1 MPFNW
6 GWDTGWAWGWIFP
19 LAGMLFWIALI
30 VGAVLLL
37 RNDAPRLRD
46 RFTAPSALRILE
58 ERYAKGEITR
68 QEFLE
73 RRAVLLREPAGTP
86 STPQGSPSAV
96 DPATEQIS
104 TAAPPSNESPPPNT
118 PPPEPPPGSTRE

>member
-46 RFTAPSALRILE
+46 RFATPSALRILE
-58 ERYAKGEITR
+58 ERYAKGEISR
-68 QEFLE
+68 DEFLQ
-73 RRAVLLREPAGTP
+73 RRAVLLREPAVSGSPGT
-86 STPQGSPSAV
+86 SPSA
-96 DPATEQIS
+96 DPGTEKLSIPAQ
-104 TAAPPSNESPPPNT
+104 PPESPPPNT
-118 PPPEPPPGSTRE
+118 PPPEPPSESTRE

>member
-30 VGAVLLL
+30 VGGLLLL
-37 RNDAPRLRD
+37 RHDAPRLRE
-46 RFTAPSALRILE
+46 RFATPSALRILE
-58 ERYAKGEITR
+58 ERYASGEISR
-68 QEFLE
+68 EEFLE
-73 RRAVLLREPAGTP
+73 RRGVLLREPGTVP
-86 STPQGSPSAV
+86 SGPQETT
-96 DPATEQIS
+96 PATDTGTEKLQMGER
-104 TAAPPSNESPPPNT
+104 PPESPPPNT

>member
-6 GWDTGWAWGWIFP
+6 GWDTGWTWGWIFP

-37 RNDAPRLRD
+37 RHDVPRLRD
-46 RFTAPSALRILE
+46 RFAAPSALRILE
-58 ERYAKGEITR
+58 ERYAKGEISR
-68 QEFLE
+68 DEFLD
-73 RRAVLLREPAGTP
+73 RRAVLLREPAGSP
-86 STPQGSPSAV
+86 STPPG
-96 DPATEQIS
+96 T
-104 TAAPPSNESPPPNT
+104 PPSPDMPTQQLSTGASLPESRPPNT

>member
-6 GWDTGWAWGWIFP
+6 GWDMGWTWGWIFP

-68 QEFLE
+68 DEFLE
-73 RRAVLLREPAGTP
+73 RRAVLLRESAGSPSTPAGTP
-86 STPQGSPSAV
+86 PMSDTP
-96 DPATEQIS
+96 TEKLSIG
-104 TAAPPSNESPPPNT
+104 A
-118 PPPEPPPGSTRE
+118 